1 MFWIET
7 MLTCA
12 EFTGIHTI
20 ILRPGFVCCACRLSV
35 IFAVIQFINTS
46 FTKNIKNIFKKR
58 VELHIKSILVKTVKS
73 NKIL

>member
-46 FTKNIKNIFKKR
+46 FTKNIKNFKKR
-58 VELHIKSILVKTVKS
+58 VELDIKNILVKS
-73 NKIL
+73 NEIL